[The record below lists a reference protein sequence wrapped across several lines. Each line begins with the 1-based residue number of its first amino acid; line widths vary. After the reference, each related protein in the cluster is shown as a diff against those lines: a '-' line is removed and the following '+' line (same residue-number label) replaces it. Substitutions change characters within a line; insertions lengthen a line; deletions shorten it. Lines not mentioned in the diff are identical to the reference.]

1 MNGAIISALAAHWR
15 RNRLQLI
22 TLLAG
27 LALGTGLWTGVQAIN
42 GEARASYDAAAAT
55 LGEILPDEF
64 GRPSLGLR
72 APDGSPWVLQQA
84 PQGWP
89 AAP

>member
-1 MNGAIISALAAHWR
+1 V
-15 RNRLQLI
+15 
-22 TLLAG
+22 AG
-27 LALGTGLWTGVQAIN
+27 I
-42 GEARASYDAAAAT
+42 AAAT

-72 APDGSPWVLQQA
+72 APDGCPWVLQQA

-89 AAP
+89 TAP

>member
-1 MNGAIISALAAHWR
+1 MRFAADARIEDLRELARPGCLGYSLYTWRVGDLGLLRRTLAA
-15 RNRLQLI
+15 
-22 TLLAG
+22 TPGVAG
-27 LALGTGLWTGVQAIN
+27 I
-42 GEARASYDAAAAT
+42 AAAT

-64 GRPSLGLR
+64 GRLSLGLR